1 LKNPPRAAPSL
12 AVAEYKLRNGA
23 SGVLD
28 QSHQSQQLME
38 GAKWR
43 NEFLPTLYHALYVS
57 ESPFKHFRKE
67 SDEFLK
73 TVQDVFDIVYPDISY
88 NLSVRDALVTLV
100 PFQHNLLRLF

>member
-1 LKNPPRAAPSL
+1 MAG
-12 AVAEYKLRNGA
+12 YTQRNA

-28 QSHQSQQLME
+28 PSQQLIE

-67 SDEFLK
+67 SDEFLN
-73 TVQDVFDIVYPDISY
+73 TLQAVFDIVYPDISY
-88 NLSVRDALVTLV
+88 KLSVRDALVTLV
-100 PFQHNLLRLF
+100 PFQHNLSKLLLKALDSRHANV

>member
-1 LKNPPRAAPSL
+1 MQ
-12 AVAEYKLRNGA
+12 RNGA

-28 QSHQSQQLME
+28 PSQQLIE

-73 TVQDVFDIVYPDISY
+73 TLQDVFDIVYPDISY
-88 NLSVRDALVTLV
+88 KLSVRDALVTLV
-100 PFQHNLLRLF
+100 PFQYNFLSRLLLTPDSRHANV